1 MKEDQ
6 YKGIEEVLKQV
17 KDYCQSH
24 PCRECP
30 YQGIFGCDPAGGDAS
45 IPRDWAV

>member
-1 MKEDQ
+1 MKEELG
-6 YKGIEEVLKQV
+6 KVIEEVLKQV

-24 PCRECP
+24 QCGECP

-45 IPRDWAV
+45 IPGDWAV